1 MSKRLMSMRFG
12 LAMLAIGALASSPSL
27 AAPERSPEEVIRD
40 ASTLT
45 MDALE
50 GRRDELADDRDALF
64 EIVDKVLLPRWDR
77 RATGQAVMG
86 RYWRDA
92 TEAQRDAFIDGLY
105 RKLLDSYAEGILEY
119 EPGQFKIIGTRGDPA
134 EGRVTV
140 DSEVM
145 LDDGTTVPISY
156 RMRLHEGSWKV
167 FDVIV
172 EGISYLTNYRSQYAS
187 EFRSKGVQ
195 GVIDELQEPAEGS
208 SGDSGS

>member
-1 MSKRLMSMRFG
+1 MSIRLMRMKLG
-12 LAMLAIGALASSPSL
+12 VAMLALGVMAAAPSV
-27 AAPERSPEEVIRD
+27 AEPERSPAEVIRD
-40 ASTLT
+40 ASELA
-45 MDALE
+45 MEAIE
-50 GRRDELADDRDALF
+50 GRRDELAEDRETLF
-64 EIVDKVLLPRWDR
+64 NLVDEVLLPRWDR

-92 TEAQRDAFIDGLY
+92 TEEQRDAFITGLY

-156 RMRLHEGSWKV
+156 RMRIHEGTWKV

-195 GVIDELQEPAEGS
+195 GVIDELQEGRENPAEDA
-208 SGDSGS
+208 DS